1 MTSALL
7 AAALVASAVLVGAH
21 PYRGRAGPAT
31 DQLEARLRGYA
42 TTLQHKRSASQLRS
56 RCLSVLEAFAA
67 ELRAGR
73 PAVAA
78 LQRAAVPHPQ
88 LLTHTLGAI
97 RLGGDV
103 SDALLADSRRTG
115 QQVLRRLAA
124 CWRVGEGTGAGLA
137 AAVTS
142 LAAASRESER
152 IRLELATRTAE
163 PRATMRVLAAL
174 PAFGLLLGTGLGAD
188 TVGWLVGTA
197 PGRVALALGLLLDA
211 VGVLWSRRLVA
222 GVEAAL

>member
-1 MTSALL
+1 MSAALL
-7 AAALVASAVLVGAH
+7 AAALTASAVLMGAQ
-21 PYRGRAGPAT
+21 PQRARSEPIGV
-31 DQLEARLRGYA
+31 RLDTTARGYMMS
-42 TTLQHKRSASQLRS
+42 LRQRRSAAQLRTA
-56 RCLSVLEAFAA
+56 CLALLESFAA

-73 PAVAA
+73 PAVTA
-78 LQRAAVPHPQ
+78 LQRAAAAHPE
-88 LLTHTLGAI
+88 LLVHTLGAM

-103 SDALLADSRRTG
+103 PDALVADSVG
-115 QQVLRRLAA
+115 VAQPVLRRLAA

-137 AAVTS
+137 AAVTR

-152 IRLELATRTAE
+152 IRLELAARTAE
-163 PRATMRVLAAL
+163 PRATMRVLAGL

-188 TVGWLVGTA
+188 TIGWLVGTG
-197 PGRVALALGLLLDA
+197 PGRVVLTLGLLLDG